1 MSSTLLRTL
10 ARIHGGAHTKVAQAP
25 AAATPTPV
33 GMVDLLKE
41 AAAALRNAPPV
52 VVQDE
57 DLYAVLK
64 VAEVVPEL
72 PAPPAGDA
80 PADQLR
86 KLAHALRVAERER
99 QELRM
104 EKAAHVLLAAR
115 GLTLLDEQTRS
126 R

>member
-1 MSSTLLRTL
+1 MSTLLKTL
-10 ARIHGGAHTKVAQAP
+10 ARIHGGSHTKVAQAP
-25 AAATPTPV
+25 AAAAPTLPGV
-33 GMVDLLKE
+33 PDLIKE

-64 VAEVVPEL
+64 VAEALPEL
-72 PAPPAGDA
+72 PAAPTGDA
-80 PADQLR
+80 PPDQLR
-86 KLAHALRVAERER
+86 KLAHALRVVERER